1 VNTSTNATDGYVLAA
16 YDPFGPPAAPQSKV
30 AVFHVDGSGVFHAD
44 SDITVTTYST
54 PPPRAYNFGG
64 NSAGLDT
71 LDGRFTQAAGDP
83 TTGIYTQ
90 HTVDGGGVRSKVT
103 WYEIQIVAS
112 VPTLTQ
118 QGDIASST
126 DFVFN
131 AAISPRADGQ
141 GAVIFYNR
149 VGALTH
155 PVIAAQARMIWTAAG
170 QMDPGEIVLATSPAG
185 DSDFSCNYQ
194 GSGAPCRW
202 GDYAGAS
209 PDPVNKNVVWG
220 SNQAMTAQPGGPIDT
235 NWVTQNF
242 SIVGPITRIG
252 ASQSSPRPTPTRD
265 PANPAPTA
273 TPGTR

>member
-1 VNTSTNATDGYVLAA
+1 
-16 YDPFGPPAAPQSKV
+16 V